1 MQPKLTNAERRT
13 RGRPKK
19 ITYPAPRF
27 FVNEFSPERVKKLSE
42 SISRTLGI
50 PTSRLT
56 IELAHVALAYVS
68 LRELCKLA
76 PMKTGCTN
84 RPKIHRDV
92 LMRDVAVVYGRFVN
106 SNPSAELGKINY
118 TQEQKSAGNIANG
131 IACEPPLV
139 EAAARAVLSA
149 VEEKYFASLRR
160 PARNA
165 RRLLASDFLP

>member
-1 MQPKLTNAERRT
+1 MQPKPTSAERRT

-27 FVNEFSPERVKKLSE
+27 FVNEFSTERVKKLSE

-50 PTSRLT
+50 PASQLT
-56 IELAHVALAYVS
+56 IELAHVALSYMS

-76 PMKTGCTN
+76 PMRTGCTN
-84 RPKIHRDV
+84 RPRIHRDV
-92 LMRDVAVVYGRFVN
+92 LMRDVAVVYGHYVN

-118 TQEQKSAGNIANG
+118 TQEQKSAGKIADG
-131 IACEPPLV
+131 IACESPPV
-139 EAAARAVLSA
+139 EVAARAVLSA
-149 VEEKYFASLRR
+149 VDEKYFASLRR

-165 RRLLASDFLP
+165 RRLLASDL